1 MPHHL
6 CISNVV
12 CKLCHKSCYGDAV
25 DLGAGAADGAADVVG
40 AAAAAAAAADERKS
54 PHDAL
59 YALELCGMVD
69 EVQVWAGPN
78 QDCEY

>member
-25 DLGAGAADGAADVVG
+25 DLGAGAADGAGGVVG
-40 AAAAAAAAADERKS
+40 AAAGAAGERKA
-54 PHDAL
+54 PRDEL